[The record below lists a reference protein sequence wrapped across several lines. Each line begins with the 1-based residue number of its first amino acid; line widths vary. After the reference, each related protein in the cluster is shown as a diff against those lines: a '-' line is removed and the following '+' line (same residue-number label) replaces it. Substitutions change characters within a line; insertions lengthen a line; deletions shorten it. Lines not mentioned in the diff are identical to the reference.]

1 MIKAFKTLK
10 ENNTSGQVT
19 TVWRQVDVKEHV
31 VVGHKLMTRSIE
43 DVCVGAAGVKTWKAK
58 DVIHNDEDTVTIKQE
73 WFKGEGKV
81 RDKHGKVYTK
91 DFHHVVYISYT
102 NSNDLELPNSVGYP
116 YTHDLGLSSAPAQ
129 G

>member
-19 TVWRQVDVKEHV
+19 TVWRQVDVKERV
-31 VVGHKLMTRSIE
+31 VVGHKLVTRSIE
-43 DVCVGAAGVKTWKAK
+43 DIYVGTSGVKTWKAK
-58 DVIHNDEDTVTIKQE
+58 DVIHSDEDTVTIKQE

-81 RDKHGKVYTK
+81 RDKLGKVYTK

-102 NSNDLELPNSVGYP
+102 NSNDLELPSSVGYP
-116 YTHDLGLSSAPAQ
+116 HAHDLGRAPELAH